1 MLKQNNKKI
10 LGVVGG
16 LGPLASAEF
25 LKTIYEYSLT
35 EREQDSPIV
44 IMFSDPTFPDRTEQF
59 LQGSYEVLTK
69 QLAEALQRLSK
80 LQVSQIVICCITIHH
95 LLPKLPAE
103 LRAPVISLLDV
114 IFDQVV
120 QTRKKHLLVCS
131 NGTRQLE
138 IFQQHEQWE
147 LVRDYIVLPTEN
159 DQQMIHH
166 DILYQVKKNRD
177 VRKLT
182 TRLEDLLAKYEVGSF
197 IAGCTETHLLTKH
210 FAKSNGNGKHYS
222 CVDPL
227 TIIAQQIAQEWI

>member
-1 MLKQNNKKI
+1 VLTQNNKRI

-25 LKTIYEYSLT
+25 LKTIYEHSLA

-44 IMFSDPTFPDRTEQF
+44 IVYSDPTFPDRTEQF
-59 LQGSYEVLTK
+59 LQGSYGLLLELLV
-69 QLAEALQRLSK
+69 EALQRLSH
-80 LQVSQIVICCITIHH
+80 LHASRIVICCMTIHH
-95 LLPKLPAE
+95 LLHEVPAE
-103 LRAPVISLLDV
+103 LRAPVISLVDV
-114 IFDQVV
+114 IFDKVM
-120 QTRKKHLLVCS
+120 QTRQRHLLVCT

-138 IFQQHEQWE
+138 IFQRHEQWE
-147 LVRDYIVLPTEN
+147 SVRDYIVLPVEN

-177 VRKLT
+177 MGELT
-182 TRLEDLLAKYEVGSF
+182 ARLEGLVAKYEVGSF
-197 IAGCTETHLLTKH
+197 IAGCTETHLLAKQ
-210 FAKSNGNGKHYS
+210 FAKSNGNGKRYG

>member
-1 MLKQNNKKI
+1 VLKQNNKRI

-25 LKTIYEYSLT
+25 LKTIYEYSLH

-44 IMFSDPTFPDRTEQF
+44 IMYSDPTFPDRTEQF
-59 LQGSYEVLTK
+59 LQGSYGVLLEL
-69 QLAEALQRLSK
+69 LAESLQRLSQ
-80 LQVSQIVICCITIHH
+80 LRVSRIVICCMTIHH
-95 LLPKLPAE
+95 LLPRLPAE

-114 IFDQVV
+114 IYARVL
-120 QTRKKHLLVCS
+120 QTRQRHLLVCT

-138 IFQQHEQWE
+138 LFERHEQWE
-147 LVRDYIVLPTEN
+147 SVRDYIVLPVEK

-166 DILYQVKKNRD
+166 DILYQVKKNGD
-177 VRKLT
+177 MGELT
-182 TRLEDLLAKYEVGSF
+182 ARLKGLVEKYEVSSF
-197 IAGCTETHLLTKH
+197 IAGCTETHLLAKQ
-210 FAKSNGNGKHYS
+210 FARSNGHGKRYV